1 MRARALAPEFRPEPY
16 RPRVRRTAKCTGKT
30 GTEYALLMDDDVK
43 VNKQLRRYAGRQ
55 ATRRLVRAVPWIGGI
70 IALATLG
77 SAIRRKGFLGGSL
90 HTALDM
96 IPYVGGVKNLAEAGR
111 GRDFIRDRQR
121 LAR

>member
-1 MRARALAPEFRPEPY
+1 MRFADEDNVTLTKRLS
-16 RPRVRRTAKCTGKT
+16 
-30 GTEYALLMDDDVK
+30 
-43 VNKQLRRYAGRQ
+43 QYAGRR
-55 ATRRLVRAVPWIGGI
+55 ATRRLVRAIPWVGGI

-77 SAIRRKGFLGGSL
+77 SAIRRKGFVGGSL

-96 IPYVGGVKNLAEAGR
+96 IPYVGGVKNIAEAGR

>member
-1 MRARALAPEFRPEPY
+1 MEDNVTMTKRLS
-16 RPRVRRTAKCTGKT
+16 
-30 GTEYALLMDDDVK
+30 
-43 VNKQLRRYAGRQ
+43 QYAGRR
-55 ATRRLVRAVPWIGGI
+55 ATRRLVRAIPWVGGI

-77 SAIRRKGFLGGSL
+77 SAIRRKGFVGGSL

-96 IPYVGGVKNLAEAGR
+96 IPYVGGVKNIAEAGR